1 VALKNEG
8 PLGVADIRIAM
19 AAAIPPRIDADFINT
34 GITHLRVEEQT
45 PRAHT
50 TAPFAIGVGNEAY
63 QDINLTPLEQ
73 WQETGILD
81 GTVHVCM
88 FVLATWTMTN
98 GVSGA
103 TEIGIYL
110 QKPQSK
116 QLGPEDV
123 KHVGL
128 IPIPKRS
135 SR

>member
-1 VALKNEG
+1 
-8 PLGVADIRIAM
+8 M